1 MTKNSTHSHNNNN
14 EILNILST
22 SIDTVDIKFLK
33 YLKLNNII
41 YHAMVNLINLYASF
55 TKEQIVKYFLAIDS
69 NTGKI
74 SILNTEKKI
83 LQKAEE
89 QYPNI
94 TRPGVILLLRGLFV
108 IHQNVHVYYK
118 TKTKDT
124 DSILTKDKD
133 LFIYDKI
140 MNSDYS
146 GLEEL
151 AYKQISEMMDNR
163 NVSKEMIDLT
173 NVFLKVFQNKFV
185 EYPGVLN
192 NPLFKRGEIVANI
205 DKYLN
210 FLNTHT
216 IKNDIWNADKDEN
229 NLITQ
234 LCGIRDGILQLLW
247 DDLLTN
253 SKVGEKQ
260 RTEITRSLPNID
272 DKSLVKISRNN
283 TFLFLSDYILN
294 DIILN
299 FQKEKYFYN
308 ETIQLIM
315 TFIIQAAT
323 TDHLVNANVFALSL
337 RILLKDETKSFIIN
351 KCTSQNPK
359 ISEKYKNRLNII
371 FMNIRD
377 FIITLKSSHPDDFD
391 DIINN
396 SDVEYYGLSKKLY
409 DDYKPLYERIFGVI
423 KNEIL

>member
-1 MTKNSTHSHNNNN
+1 VTKNSTHSHNNNN